1 MDHDSR
7 ETRPVRLGRAACGPA
22 VGDHG
27 THDGL
32 PGRVRLNGLTKV
44 GSWSRRQRMRICR
57 GKQRTSRGL
66 ERGVVGAGGM
76 ERRIGGEGRGILGE
90 ALGEGDVG

>member
-1 MDHDSR
+1 M
-7 ETRPVRLGRAACGPA
+7 
-22 VGDHG
+22 
-27 THDGL
+27 
-32 PGRVRLNGLTKV
+32 RV
-44 GSWSRRQRMRICR
+44 CR